1 MLARVTDVD
10 IDLSALPSS
19 GQSSNRSSDTST
31 RHLTRGHTAPG
42 GERKGRTMKSIHRA
56 TAVTL
61 AAVVVVA
68 AGIASIATASSVKT
82 TSITVAALIPGAT
95 PEAKTQFANQ
105 IKAFEKVNPNIK
117 VKGIEYQW
125 LGSTFAAKLAAGTL
139 PMVLT
144 VPFTDAR
151 TLGDNGQLAD
161 LTPLAKKLPYFN
173 LFNPAVIAEGITA
186 KGKVVGIPTAA
197 YAQALH
203 YNRKLFTQAGLDP
216 NKPPTTWAQ
225 VRQYA
230 KQIADKTGTA
240 GFAQMGA
247 NDNTAG
253 WILTTL
259 TYALGGRMEVGRG
272 TKATATLNNPYTA
285 QALDLLKKM
294 RWTDNSMGSTFDY
307 SWGTINQAF
316 AAGKIGMFINGSDV
330 YTFMVQTANLDPS
343 TYGIATLPVANNA
356 TAGVLGGGTIAA
368 VRPDVKGAQLAA
380 AVKWIDFFY
389 EQPLINKAQ
398 AIRNAKSLI
407 ANKQP
412 VGVPTFPVF
421 NKKQYVLANTWL
433 KPYFNV
439 PRAQMAP
446 FLTGI
451 FSKKLFSEPAASTQ
465 SVYHALDPTV
475 QAVFSD
481 KDTDVFSSLDQAN
494 DVAQKAIGAGN

>member
-1 MLARVTDVD
+1 
-10 IDLSALPSS
+10 
-19 GQSSNRSSDTST
+19 
-31 RHLTRGHTAPG
+31 
-42 GERKGRTMKSIHRA
+42 MKSIHRA
-56 TAVTL
+56 MAVAVAAVTL
-61 AAVVVVA
+61 LAV
-68 AGIASIATASSVKT
+68 GIASIATASSVKT

-95 PEAKTQFANQ
+95 TEAKAQFDNQ
-105 IKAFEKVNPNIK
+105 VKAFEKANPSIK

-125 LGSTFAAKLAAGTL
+125 LGSTFAARLAAGTL

-151 TLGDNGQLAD
+151 TLGDNGQLAN
-161 LTPLAKKLPYFN
+161 LTPLVKKWPYFKQ
-173 LFNPAVIAEGITA
+173 FNPAVIAEGTTA

-225 VRQYA
+225 LRQYA
-230 KQIADKTGTA
+230 KQIAEKTGAA
-240 GFAQMGA
+240 GYAQMGQS
-247 NDNTAG
+247 DNTAG
-253 WILTTL
+253 WILTTVA
-259 TYALGGRMEVGRG
+259 YALGGRMEEGSG
-272 TKATATLNNPYTA
+272 THATATLNNPYTA
-285 QALDLLKKM
+285 QALNILRQM

-316 AAGKIGMFINGSDV
+316 AAGKIGMFINGSDI

-343 TYGIATLPVANNA
+343 TYGIAPIPVANNA

-368 VRPDVKGAQLAA
+368 VRPDVKGDKLAA

-389 EQPLINKAQ
+389 EQQLINKAQ
-398 AIRNAKSLI
+398 AIRNAKSLT

-421 NKKQYVLANTWL
+421 NKKQYDLANTWI

-439 PRAQMAP
+439 PRGQMAP

-451 FSKKLFSEPAASTQ
+451 FKQRLYSEPAASTQ
-465 SVYHALDPTV
+465 SVYHALDPVV
-475 QAVFSD
+475 QAVFSS
-481 KDTDVFSSLDQAN
+481 KSTDIFDMLDQAN
-494 DVAQKAIGAGN
+494 DVAQKAISDGK